1 MQTDV
6 TCIAWKLRS
15 DFLYRFK
22 ENGNEIA
29 SRKRDFPLFFKK
41 ALFLIAYLKFSTI
54 NSGLNEYQTE
64 GKLLKKHFNS

>member
-29 SRKRDFPLFFKK
+29 SRKRDFPLFF
-41 ALFLIAYLKFSTI
+41 
-54 NSGLNEYQTE
+54 
-64 GKLLKKHFNS
+64 